1 MSVSLNFFILLS
13 EKLTDMD
20 PLELIHLYYPPESES
35 GRILEAHSRMV
46 ADKALSIARAHPE
59 MTLDRAF
66 IEEAAMWHDI
76 GIFLCHAPEIG
87 CYGTAEYIC
96 HGYLGAE
103 LLRKEGFPRHA
114 LVCERHTGTGISTAM
129 IDQQHLP
136 LPRRDMQP
144 QSMEE
149 QLICFAD
156 KFFSKTKLNREK
168 PVDKIKQRLR
178 PYGEE
183 CILRFDHWR
192 KLFLGE

>member
-1 MSVSLNFFILLS
+1 
-13 EKLTDMD
+13 MD

-35 GRILEAHSRMV
+35 GRILTAHSRMV

-59 MTLDRAF
+59 MALDRTF

-87 CYGTAEYIC
+87 CYGTADYIC

-103 LLRKEGFPRHA
+103 LVRKAGFPRHA
-114 LVCERHTGTGISTAM
+114 LVCERHTGAGISLAT
-129 IDQQHLP
+129 IEQQHLP

-144 QSMEE
+144 QSLEE

-156 KFFSKTKLNREK
+156 KFFSKTKNDREK
-168 PVDKIKQRLR
+168 PVDKIRTGLAR
-178 PYGEE
+178 YGEE
-183 CILRFDHWR
+183 SAVRFDGWC